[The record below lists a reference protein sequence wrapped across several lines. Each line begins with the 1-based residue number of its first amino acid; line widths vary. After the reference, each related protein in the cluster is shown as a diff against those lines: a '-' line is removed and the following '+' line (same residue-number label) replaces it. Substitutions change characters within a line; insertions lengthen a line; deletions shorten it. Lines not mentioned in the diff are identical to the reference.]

1 LDGERAQ
8 ASGGVYRGRVAWVA
22 WVGAIAG
29 CSRGTPQATNGP
41 DARAPA
47 ARPIDAAPSALA
59 AIEPAEG
66 ATPVDGRGASE
77 ATSIATMKLLDPGQ
91 PPRRRLRYQ
100 WNVSQ
105 KERLAV
111 ELRTS
116 ASTEAGD
123 GKQPEILLPPVHID
137 IAIDPESISAD
148 GDLHYGWAV
157 RDATMTSDVLVPSQ
171 VADGMRAEVSAIDH
185 LRGTATV
192 TSRGITK
199 AIWLDPSTVA
209 EAGATGQMIEQV
221 RQTLRDVA
229 APLPDEDVGRGA
241 RWQKH
246 SLLDAKQTRIT
257 QTETFTL
264 LEMAG
269 NKASLDDVLAQTAPA
284 QALRAP
290 GMSYRSQARMESM
303 LASGNAKIRV
313 SLSQL
318 VPQTK
323 FDGTTTMVVS
333 EQSASDTT
341 RRLTMIMRI
350 AIAIEGT
357 TR

>member
-1 LDGERAQ
+1 MDGTEGGAQ
-8 ASGGVYRGRVAWVA
+8 ADV
-22 WVGAIAG
+22 
-29 CSRGTPQATNGP
+29 
-41 DARAPA
+41 
-47 ARPIDAAPSALA
+47 
-59 AIEPAEG
+59 
-66 ATPVDGRGASE
+66 RGAPE
-77 ATSIATMKLLDPGQ
+77 ATSVATMKLLDPGQ
-91 PPRRRLRYQ
+91 PPRRKLRYL
-100 WNVSQ
+100 WNASQ
-105 KERLAV
+105 KEQLAV

-123 GKQPEILLPPVHID
+123 DKQPEILLPPVHID
-137 IAIDPESISAD
+137 IAIDPENVSPE
-148 GDLHYGWAV
+148 GDLRYSWTV
-157 RDATMTSDVLVPSQ
+157 RDATMTSDVQVPSQ

-192 TSRGITK
+192 TSRGISKT
-199 AIWLDPSTVA
+199 IWIDPSTVA
-209 EAGATGQMIEQV
+209 DAGATGQMIEQV

-246 SLLDAKQTRIT
+246 SLLDSKQTRIT
-257 QTETFTL
+257 QDETFTL
-264 LEMAG
+264 LEMTG
-269 NKASLDDVLAQTAPA
+269 NRASLDDVLAQTAPA
-284 QALRAP
+284 QPLLAP
-290 GMSYRSQARMESM
+290 GMPHRGQARMESM
-303 LASGNAKIRV
+303 LASGNAKIRL

-333 EQSASDTT
+333 GQSASDKT

-350 AIAIEGT
+350 AIAIQGT